1 MTTLTLY
8 PTKDTCLEKQHPDSN
23 KGAGDYLTLWDNSS
37 AIWRAILEFA
47 LSDIPAGATI
57 SSATLRLYYW
67 FYSNNDPVNKAVWA
81 YKLTRTNWVELEA
94 TWNAYKTGS
103 NWTTAGGDYVT
114 SNPAGASTTF
124 PSSYGWME
132 WNVLAI
138 VQDAYA
144 NAIPAEFLVKFQY
157 EIWTIDFSS
166 YAVFHSK
173 EYGSLIPE
181 LVIEYTTPAVEL
193 GAFYQQLSPLGFNV
207 YRAGQVR
214 GG

>member
-8 PTKDTCLEKQHPDSN
+8 PTKDTCLEQQHPDTN
-23 KGAGDYLTLWDNSS
+23 RGAMDFLTLWDVYGGS
-37 AIWRAILEFA
+37 WRDLLEFA
-47 LSDIPAGATI
+47 LSDLPAGATI
-57 SSATLRLYYW
+57 TSATLRLYYF
-67 FYSNNDPVNKAVWA
+67 FYSGLDPAGYTAVA
-81 YKLTRTNWVELEA
+81 YKLTRTNWVESEA

-114 SNPAGASTTF
+114 SNPAGGSTTF

-144 NAIPAEFLVKFQY
+144 NAIPAEFMVKFYY
-157 EIWTIDFSS
+157 EIWTSGYS
-166 YAVFHSK
+166 HYAVFHAK

-181 LVIEYTTPAVEL
+181 LVIEYTVPAKPHSY
-193 GAFYQQLSPLGFNV
+193 GYIIG
-207 YRAGQVR
+207 
-214 GG
+214 